1 MRQQYSDRAYQK
13 GASMDAHIQEFL
25 NYLTTEKGCSDNTI
39 AAYQNDLTQFHAF
52 MTEHGALGDGSDW
65 AEMTQDDLIGYLL
78 FLKEREYASATVAR
92 KVAAMKSFCHFLLRT
107 DVIEDNPAEE
117 LDSPKVKKQLP
128 TTLSPAEVEQL
139 LAQPA
144 RGGRTPKAL
153 RDVALLEVLYATG
166 MRVSE
171 VARLTLDDLDLEAGT
186 VRCVGKGNKERIM
199 PLYAEAINAVR
210 AYLEEGRP
218 ALLGRNEQERTLF
231 LNPRGE
237 RLTRQGLWL
246 IIKGYARELGLED
259 RVTPHTLRHSF
270 ATHMLNGGAGLR
282 EVQKLLGH
290 ANISTTQVYT
300 HLSREHLRAVY
311 DDAHP
316 RARWEDVVPSE
327 SAQP

>member
-1 MRQQYSDRAYQK
+1 
-13 GASMDAHIQEFL
+13 MDAHIQEFL
-25 NYLTTEKGCSDNTI
+25 NYLVAEKGCSDNTI
-39 AAYQNDLTQFHAF
+39 AAYQNDLIQFHAF
-52 MTEHGALGDGSDW
+52 LTERGSLKSAEDW
-65 AEMTQDDLIGYLL
+65 SAITRDDLVNHIL
-78 FLKEREYASATVAR
+78 FLREREYASATVAR

-107 DVIEDNPAEE
+107 DVIDDNPAEE

-128 TTLSPAEVEQL
+128 NTLTPEEVACL
-139 LAQPA
+139 IALPLKN
-144 RGGRTPKAL
+144 GPTPKAL

-171 VARLTLDDLDLEAGT
+171 VAQVKLDDLDLEAGKL
-186 VRCVGKGNKERIM
+186 RCVGKGNKERVM
-199 PLYAEAINAVR
+199 PLLPEAVDVVR
-210 AYLEEGRP
+210 VYLDSGRP
-218 ALLGRNEQERTLF
+218 VLLGHNVQERTLF

-282 EVQKLLGH
+282 EVQLLLGH

-300 HLSREHLRAVY
+300 HISRDHLREVY
-311 DDAHP
+311 DGSHP
-316 RARWEDVVPSE
+316 RAH
-327 SAQP
+327 

>member
-1 MRQQYSDRAYQK
+1 
-13 GASMDAHIQEFL
+13 MDAHIKEFL
-25 NYLTTEKGCSDNTI
+25 NYLVSEKGCSDNTI
-39 AAYQNDLTQFHAF
+39 AAYQNDLIQFHAF
-52 MTEHGALGDGSDW
+52 LTERSSLKTAADW
-65 AEMTQDDLIGYLL
+65 SAITRDDLVNHIL

-107 DVIEDNPAEE
+107 DVIDDDPAEE

-128 TTLSPAEVEQL
+128 NTLTPDEV
-139 LAQPA
+139 A
-144 RGGRTPKAL
+144 RLIALPLKSGPTPKAL

-171 VARLTLDDLDLEAGT
+171 VAQVTLDDLDLEAGKL
-186 VRCVGKGNKERIM
+186 RCLGKGNKERVM
-199 PLYAEAINAVR
+199 PLLPEAVNVVR
-210 AYLEEGRP
+210 IYLDKGRP
-218 ALLGRNEQERTLF
+218 ALLGHNAQERTLF

-246 IIKGYARELGLED
+246 IIKGYARELGLDE

-282 EVQKLLGH
+282 EVQLLLGH

-300 HLSREHLRAVY
+300 HISREHLREVY
-311 DDAHP
+311 DGSHP
-316 RARWEDVVPSE
+316 RAH
-327 SAQP
+327 

>member
-1 MRQQYSDRAYQK
+1 
-13 GASMDAHIQEFL
+13 MDPHIQEFL
-25 NYLTTEKGCSDNTI
+25 NHLIAEKGCSGNTI

-52 MTEHGALGDGSDW
+52 LLEHGSLKETPDW
-65 AEMTQDDLIGYLL
+65 SAMTRDDLVNYIL

-92 KVAAMKSFCHFLLRT
+92 KVAAMKSFCHFLLRN
-107 DVIEDNPAEE
+107 DAISDDPAEE

-128 TTLSPAEVEQL
+128 TTLTPAEVERL
-139 LAQPA
+139 LALPA
-144 RGGRTPKAL
+144 SAPPTPKSL

-171 VARLTLDDLDLEAGT
+171 VAQLTLDDLDLEAGT
-186 VRCVGKGNKERIM
+186 VRCMGKGNKERVM
-199 PLYAEAINAVR
+199 PLYAEAIAAVR
-210 AYLEEGRP
+210 AYLEKGRP
-218 ALLGRNEQERTLF
+218 ALLGANKHERTLF

-282 EVQKLLGH
+282 EVQRLLGH

-300 HLSREHLRAVY
+300 HISQDHLREVY
-311 DDAHP
+311 SKAHP
-316 RARWEDVVPSE
+316 RAH
-327 SAQP
+327 AA

>member
-1 MRQQYSDRAYQK
+1 
-13 GASMDAHIQEFL
+13 MDPHIQEFL
-25 NYLTTEKGCSDNTI
+25 NYLIAEKGCSSNTI

-52 MTEHGALGDGSDW
+52 LAERGPLKGAADW
-65 AEMTQDDLIGYLL
+65 SIVTRDHLVNYIF

-107 DVIEDNPAEE
+107 DVIADDPAEE
-117 LDSPKVKKQLP
+117 LDSPKVRKQLP
-128 TTLSPAEVEQL
+128 NTLTPDEVDRL
-139 LAQPA
+139 LAMPTRSGQ
-144 RGGRTPKAL
+144 TPKAL

-171 VARLTLDDLDLEAGT
+171 VAQVTLDDLDLEGGT
-186 VRCVGKGNKERIM
+186 VRCVGKGNKERVM
-199 PLYAEAINAVR
+199 PLYAEAVGAVQ
-210 AYLEEGRP
+210 AYLERGRP
-218 ALLGRNEQERTLF
+218 ALVGGDAQERTLF

-246 IIKGYARELGLED
+246 IIKGYARELGLAD

-300 HLSREHLRAVY
+300 HISRERLREVY
-311 DDAHP
+311 DEAHP
-316 RARWEDVVPSE
+316 RAR
-327 SAQP
+327 